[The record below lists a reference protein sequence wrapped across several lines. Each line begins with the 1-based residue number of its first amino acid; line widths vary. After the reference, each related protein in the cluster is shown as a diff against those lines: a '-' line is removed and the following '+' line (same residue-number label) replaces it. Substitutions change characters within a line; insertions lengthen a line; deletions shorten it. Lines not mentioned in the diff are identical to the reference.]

1 MISYIVAAYNESK
14 NIENCVRNLLIDF
27 IEGSEIIIIDDGSKD
42 DTWKKC
48 QKLAKRHPEVK
59 IFHQMNAGVAM
70 ARNFGLA
77 RANNPWITFVDAD
90 DAVVN
95 IGLKRMLEKAEES
108 HADLIIG
115 AQSNSSEYYSD
126 EDRYMELTGEKLQLY
141 ALNKVRYRNCMLGS
155 IHGCYGKLYRSSI
168 AKSVGF
174 INGLGLGEDMLFV
187 MGVLKESKKIIT
199 TNIRCYTICYNTMS
213 STRRLNE
220 KMVDYAV
227 KFIESSRALED
238 SNRDTVYVQELN
250 YQRFHH
256 FDVGVG
262 GFLTHTDNRMPY
274 SQRIKM
280 CKEAGDRCRIS
291 EVCNL
296 ADLNNPVLSVYE
308 ANSIRALR
316 KNDYSLYLWIQL
328 IRMFNMRIKKDI
340 KSLLKRGG

>member
-1 MISYIVAAYNESK
+1 MISYIVAAYNESE

-48 QKLAKRHPEVK
+48 QKLAKQHPEVK

-90 DAVVN
+90 DTIVN
-95 IGLKRMLEKAEES
+95 TGLKRMLEKAEES

-115 AQSNSSEYYSD
+115 AQSSSNKHYSD
-126 EDRYMELTGEKLQLY
+126 EDRFMELTGEELQLY

-199 TNIRCYTICYNTMS
+199 CNIHCYTICYNTMS

-227 KFIESSRALED
+227 KFIKSSRALED
-238 SNRDTVYVQELN
+238 SNRDIVYVQELN

-262 GFLTHTDNRMPY
+262 GFLTHMDNKMPY
-274 SQRIKM
+274 SQRIEI
-280 CKEAGDRCRIS
+280 CKEAGDRCCIS

-296 ADLNNPVLSVYE
+296 ADLNNPVLNIYE

-316 KNDYSLYLWIQL
+316 KDDYSLYLWIQL
-328 IRMFNMRIKKDI
+328 IRTFSLRIKKAI
-340 KSLLKRGG
+340 KTLFKRGG